1 MGYRSDVRIITS
13 KKGFK
18 KLEKYVTKYLKGN
31 DDYNL
36 LHQLDIDNSND
47 YERYFGWNSVK
58 WYENSDG
65 FEDVDAVMNGLQDLE
80 EKDLSYRYARIG
92 ESYDDYEEKSYE
104 SDNEKEQDLDYPYMN
119 REFADEDLAQQLKRA
134 QDKDNEL

>member
-18 KLEKYVTKYLKGN
+18 ELEKYVTKYLKGN